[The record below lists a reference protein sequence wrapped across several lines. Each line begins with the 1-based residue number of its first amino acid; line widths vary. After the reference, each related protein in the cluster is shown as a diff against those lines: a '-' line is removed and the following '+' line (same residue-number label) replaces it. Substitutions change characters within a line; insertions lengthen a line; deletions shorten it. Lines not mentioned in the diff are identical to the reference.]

1 MSTAC
6 FTWNTP
12 RHLSIHKQG
21 GGYILKKLFNNHSEE
36 MEALRRLKY
45 KLKEWD
51 QKKFEVKVKEIE
63 NKDQPDWI
71 KHVENTR

>member
-1 MSTAC
+1 V
-6 FTWNTP
+6 
-12 RHLSIHKQG
+12 

-63 NKDQPDWI
+63 SKDKPDWM
-71 KHVENTR
+71 KHVER

>member
-1 MSTAC
+1 
-6 FTWNTP
+6 
-12 RHLSIHKQG
+12 
-21 GGYILKKLFNNHSEE
+21 